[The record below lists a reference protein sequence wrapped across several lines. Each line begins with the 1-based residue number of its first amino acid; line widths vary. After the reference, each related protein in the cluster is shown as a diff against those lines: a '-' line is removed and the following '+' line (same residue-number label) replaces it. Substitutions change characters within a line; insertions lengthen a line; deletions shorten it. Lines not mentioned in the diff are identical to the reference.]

1 MELEISKG
9 TVGVIS
15 TIDEVENRV
24 DKLECE
30 TDVKLKEAISKVE
43 TRIDDEMREVDNA
56 FVEVVH
62 YTRCSIDNAIDA
74 YDAQLQPTK
83 IVVGAH
89 PKKRSKYKFV
99 QWLLIKLFGYELE
112 YKTVMA
118 KPVVVMP
125 EGYPFYDDEDI
136 EIIL

>member
-1 MELEISKG
+1 MKLEITKG
-9 TVGVIS
+9 TVGVIN
-15 TIDEVENRV
+15 TIDEIENRV

-43 TRIDDEMREVDNA
+43 ARIDEEMREVDNA
-56 FVEVVH
+56 LVEVMR
-62 YTRCSIDNAIDA
+62 YTRDSIDSAIDA
-74 YDAQLQPTK
+74 YDAQLQPVD

-89 PKKRSKYKFV
+89 PKKRSKNKFI

-118 KPVVVMP
+118 KTVVIKP
-125 EGYPFYDDEDI
+125 EDYPFYDEDI
-136 EIIL
+136 EITF

>member
-1 MELEISKG
+1 MDLEILKG
-9 TVGVIS
+9 TVGVTN
-15 TIDEVENRV
+15 TIDEIEDKI
-24 DKLECE
+24 DKLEST
-30 TDVKLKEAISKVE
+30 TDLNLKEAISKVE
-43 TRIDDEMREVDNA
+43 TRIDDEMREVEKA
-56 FVEVVH
+56 LVEVVH
-62 YTRCSIDNAIDA
+62 YTRDSIDIAIHA

-89 PKKRSKYKFV
+89 PKKLSKNKLV

-118 KPVVVMP
+118 KTVVIKP
-125 EGYPFYDDEDI
+125 EDYPFYDEDI